1 MRTLKNI
8 VASNNDKSLSF
19 KRKKHQLTPIEYLKT
34 NNPQMFASSMFS
46 QGNVLSMNKQEL
58 DKYREGNTAELE
70 SNPIEPE
77 YNPVEPNQE
86 PQSIKVQAN
95 FQNLQQQK
103 QQLRDIQHQLRLSH
117 HITVTG
123 LIEKNVI
130 NKSDNRIIEA
140 LLQTDRKYY
149 CQFSPEVC
157 YQDRPSPIDHNQ
169 TISAPHMH
177 AHACALLQEKLIP
190 GAHVLDIG
198 CGTGILTVIF
208 ANLVNVRGD
217 LEGPR
222 GKVVGVEII
231 DELTRKGLDN
241 INNDTINRDL
251 LSDFNK
257 DNFIIRTGNGKL
269 GFPEKSKEKLY
280 DAIHVGAAL
289 HDRHAPA
296 HLKYQLKEG
305 GLMFIPAQVNNYQII
320 RMYQRVDNRIKF
332 LNTELQV
339 RYVPLVNE

>member
-1 MRTLKNI
+1 M
-8 VASNNDKSLSF
+8 
-19 KRKKHQLTPIEYLKT
+19 
-34 NNPQMFASSMFS
+34 
-46 QGNVLSMNKQEL
+46 
-58 DKYREGNTAELE
+58 
-70 SNPIEPE
+70 
-77 YNPVEPNQE
+77 
-86 PQSIKVQAN
+86 
-95 FQNLQQQK
+95 
-103 QQLRDIQHQLRLSH
+103 
-117 HITVTG
+117 
-123 LIEKNVI
+123 
-130 NKSDNRIIEA
+130 
-140 LLQTDRKYY
+140 
-149 CQFSPEVC
+149 C

-177 AHACALLQEKLIP
+177 AHACMLLQEKLIP

-217 LEGPR
+217 LEGSR

-339 RYVPLVNE
+339 RYVPLVNQRINE